1 MLKTVVSDSDSGKK
15 QILDAALDAFVRR
28 GYEGVGIE
36 EIARDAKTPIGMLLF
51 HFPSRERIFLA
62 LMDRFAN
69 SVERK
74 ILAVIEEKERGM
86 FRVEASLKA
95 CLEAFSKHWRQTK
108 ILLSP
113 AVALGAPFQDKQD
126 EIRDRFARHIQEFL
140 DEAIS
145 LKQIPAVD
153 TEVVAAAW
161 IGAIHHLVMTWIR
174 TGEPDRNRIETSLI
188 PMLLHSVQC
197 SLNQQKPQ

>member
-1 MLKTVVSDSDSGKK
+1 MSDSDSGKK